1 MNSTIIKSQILLVS
15 IIVVIVVSIVFSP
28 LISPILN
35 SNQGVFLIE
44 ADFGVQSQHTQY
56 QESIESTQRG
66 RADNHVS
73 NEAVANHDEI
83 VPMSAT
89 IVDNDLEQMNLI
101 LEERRIIVNQ
111 NQLEELVEEMIMNN
125 NVSGENFK
133 FYEFEI
139 ILNETKNYGFVS
151 LYENCVNSEFF
162 NQEVCKTY
170 SIQRFD
176 EERFVFQTIV
186 REQQHEIE
194 EVIG

>member
-1 MNSTIIKSQILLVS
+1 MNSIIIKSQILLVS

-44 ADFGVQSQHTQY
+44 SDFGVQSQHTQY

-66 RADNHVS
+66 RADNRVL
-73 NEAVANHDEI
+73 NEEIDNYNEI

-89 IVDNDLEQMNLI
+89 MVNNDLEQMNLI
-101 LEERRIIVNQ
+101 LEERRIIVNK
-111 NQLEELVEEMIMNN
+111 NQLKELVEEMIMNN
-125 NVSGENFK
+125 SVLGENFK

-151 LYENCVNSEFF
+151 LPENCVNSEFF
-162 NQEVCKTY
+162 NQEVCKSY

-176 EERFVFQTIV
+176 EEKFVFETIV
-186 REQQHEIE
+186 IEQQHGTE
-194 EVIG
+194 EVIE